1 MEIFIKCPNFTI
13 TSKMRAK
20 SFALTLSS
28 IFALVFVLAFAGAV
42 QFVDSA
48 TGLTT
53 ITTLSYGSVNQGA
66 SSSASFKIKDDIAGN
81 DLANLVFTP
90 MPVVFTSGSNTFNSY
105 TFVSGAVLT
114 LADGTTSNSM
124 SLTISVPSTQKKGTY
139 TGTLI
144 LDGEE
149 PAGTGFPINPSLVL
163 SVIVV
168 DITDPVITLT
178 ADSTFGTGIVY
189 VPLGATYTDAGAT
202 ALDETDGSVSVTSTS
217 TVNTLAEGTYAVTY
231 TAVDSSLNSATAAR
245 TVIVYNTFCT
255 AGSSSTN
262 LNLNVDIA
270 NKGNGEDNEW
280 QPLDTIEIEVEFD
293 NSRSSSNGAYDLND
307 VIFEIGIFDSAGK
320 DVAGDMI
327 WISEDAEKFEF
338 GDVDEGDDAKHVFEF
353 RVNPAEF
360 SADGN
365 YKVKIKAYPA
375 GKEAADCIDYSTDLT
390 SFGTSKYSADISVN
404 LPGDDEAVVVDE
416 KTLPAPAS
424 AQCEQAVA
432 FSADIWNIGNKD
444 FEDKIMIAL
453 FNSELGVSENKTLTG
468 DLDQGENTQ
477 VTFTFDVPA
486 GVAEKIYNLDM
497 KLYYDWDAD
506 NSEYDEVSKETFN
519 FPLTVS
525 SNCVPP
531 ELTISASLE
540 SGGKAGESLV
550 VKSTITNTG
559 DEETTY
565 TFALSGY
572 SDWASNAKIN
582 NTLTLAAGQ
591 SGAVTVSFD
600 VDKKADGDKTFNI
613 EAYSSDSELLKTQPV
628 QVGIEGK
635 QGFNFSDSDS
645 LVPILIALISAI
657 VIAIIIV
664 LLVKASKK

>member
-1 MEIFIKCPNFTI
+1 
-13 TSKMRAK
+13 MRTK
-20 SFALTLSS
+20 NLVLMFAS
-28 IFALVFVLAFAGAV
+28 IFALVFVLAFASAV
-42 QFVDSA
+42 QFVDNTLGA
-48 TGLTT
+48 GNP
-53 ITTLSYGSVNQGA
+53 ITTLPYGSVNQGA
-66 SSSASFKIKDDIAGN
+66 SSSVSFKIEDNLIN
-81 DLANLVFTP
+81 TIDLTTLAFNVPIT
-90 MPVVFTSGSNTFNSY
+90 FTSGLNTFSSY

-114 LADGTTSNSM
+114 LADGTTSSSM
-124 SLTISVPSTQKKGTY
+124 SLTIAVPSTQKKGTY
-139 TGTLI
+139 AGNLALSGYEGT
-144 LDGEE
+144 
-149 PAGTGFPINPSLVL
+149 PFTPISLAL

-178 ADSTFGTGIVY
+178 ADPTFGTGIVY

-202 ALDETDGSVSVTSTS
+202 ALDETDGSVSVTPTS
-217 TVNTLAEGTYAVTY
+217 TVNTATAGTYTVTY
-231 TAVDSSLNSATAAR
+231 TAVDSSLNSATATR
-245 TVIVYNTFCT
+245 TVIVYNAFCT
-255 AGSSSTN
+255 SGSSSTN

-307 VIFEIGIFDSAGK
+307 VTFEIGIFDSAGK

-360 SADGN
+360 NSDGN
-365 YKVKIKAYPA
+365 YEVKIKAYPA
-375 GKEAADCIDYSTDLT
+375 GKESTDCIDYSTDLT
-390 SFGTSKYSADISVN
+390 SFGTSKYSATISVN
-404 LPGDDEAVVVDE
+404 LPSDDEAVVVDE
-416 KTLPAPAS
+416 KTLPTPAS
-424 AQCEQAVA
+424 AQCEQAVT
-432 FSADIWNIGNKD
+432 FSADIWNIGD
-444 FEDKIMIAL
+444 IDYEDQIMITL
-453 FNSELGVSENKTLTG
+453 FNSELGVSENKTLTD

-477 VTFTFDVPA
+477 VTFTFDIPA

-519 FPLTVS
+519 FPLTIS
-525 SNCVPP
+525 GNCVPP

-540 SGGKAGESLV
+540 SGGKAGEPLV

-572 SDWASNAKIN
+572 SDWASNAKVN

-591 SGAVTVSFD
+591 SGVVTVSFD

-635 QGFNFSDSDS
+635 QGFDFSDSDS

-664 LLVKASKK
+664 LIVKASKR